1 MISRSAFQQR
11 QVAQTLSW
19 KICVLIVGFAVAL
32 DTLFVQSPLLWVG
45 VAGMLVIAVQFL
57 KPTLSLAVVIL
68 TCGLLS
74 YSPFESGALSRLYP
88 GDLALGIFLIAWIV
102 SRSSWSVKDVF
113 QPETINRPFLGM
125 AVVTPLSML
134 WSRMHP
140 DPSVTYS
147 FPHSDVS
154 WTTTQVSQLAL
165 LAITICMPFA
175 VAATMKTWKKLEAVV
190 VILGIAVAFGALVTA
205 AALIFG
211 FGGTY
216 TILGATRAY
225 WEQPWDSSIEP
236 LSSLLVPFLYAGVV
250 FGRRSLTRYWL
261 IFVLF
266 AFCLIAVALSFSRET
281 WLLAFVGML
290 VVTGLWLWRRVSS
303 MFSLVVWSQVIAA
316 FLLVGVFASGA
327 VGLVS
332 RFYNPDEVYG
342 FERIYFYITALQLF
356 ASHPVMGVGA
366 GNYQFFDRTYA
377 EVSAGGIAHNQFLTI
392 AAEMGL
398 PGLLMF
404 LWLLAALIR
413 FLWRLE
419 VPRTDESES
428 PYWLRAAGWAF
439 MVCWI
444 VECLFREA
452 FWVTA
457 AAGGGTKAITAT
469 IFPWILL
476 GILFA
481 AFNLSESS
489 LERRSRV

>member
-1 MISRSAFQQR
+1 DRYSSSLEMPQ
-11 QVAQTLSW
+11 LWSW
-19 KICVLIVGFAVAL
+19 KVCVFLVGVAVVIDVL
-32 DTLFVQSPLLWVG
+32 VVQSPLVWLAG
-45 VAGMLVIAVQFL
+45 AGMLAIGAQFWN
-57 KPTLSLAVVIL
+57 PISSLAVVIL

-113 QPETINRPFLGM
+113 QPETINRPLLGM

-261 IFVLF
+261 IFVL
-266 AFCLIAVALSFSRET
+266 
-281 WLLAFVGML
+281 
-290 VVTGLWLWRRVSS
+290 
-303 MFSLVVWSQVIAA
+303 
-316 FLLVGVFASGA
+316 
-327 VGLVS
+327 
-332 RFYNPDEVYG
+332 
-342 FERIYFYITALQLF
+342 
-356 ASHPVMGVGA
+356 
-366 GNYQFFDRTYA
+366 
-377 EVSAGGIAHNQFLTI
+377 
-392 AAEMGL
+392 
-398 PGLLMF
+398 
-404 LWLLAALIR
+404 
-413 FLWRLE
+413 
-419 VPRTDESES
+419 
-428 PYWLRAAGWAF
+428 
-439 MVCWI
+439 
-444 VECLFREA
+444 
-452 FWVTA
+452 
-457 AAGGGTKAITAT
+457 
-469 IFPWILL
+469 
-476 GILFA
+476 
-481 AFNLSESS
+481 
-489 LERRSRV
+489 

>member
-1 MISRSAFQQR
+1 
-11 QVAQTLSW
+11 
-19 KICVLIVGFAVAL
+19 
-32 DTLFVQSPLLWVG
+32 
-45 VAGMLVIAVQFL
+45 
-57 KPTLSLAVVIL
+57 
-68 TCGLLS
+68 
-74 YSPFESGALSRLYP
+74 
-88 GDLALGIFLIAWIV
+88 
-102 SRSSWSVKDVF
+102 
-113 QPETINRPFLGM
+113 M

-428 PYWLRAAGWAF
+428 PYWLRAAGGAVK
-439 MVCWI
+439 VC
-444 VECLFREA
+444 
-452 FWVTA
+452 
-457 AAGGGTKAITAT
+457 
-469 IFPWILL
+469 
-476 GILFA
+476 
-481 AFNLSESS
+481 
-489 LERRSRV
+489 